1 MKRNTATARGTP
13 DPKPVVL
20 RLLSNEGGGAA
31 YKLEHQR
38 RQQEK
43 TLTAAVNKHRPWSEA
58 EWNFWLDH
66 RTFMS
71 RAEIAAELGRTYHGL
86 HNEIAKRNRAERQE
100 EKLEGRLNLA
110 DVIER
115 SHLSLRTLAA
125 RLGIGLTT
133 LHRIASLGQ
142 WPAPARLD
150 GYQSVE
156 DLRAAIVAVLD
167 EEGLPTANLFDAAQ
181 QPRRTKMHNRKL
193 LSYEILARFGLESD
207 PFNLEPNGQ
216 AGVFESRG
224 VVNLMKALKLALT
237 NQNMVALVGDIGS
250 GKSTAINTFIDR
262 CSADPNLVIWRPA
275 AAQVGKL
282 TAYSICSYI
291 VERHSSKRPSTDHAR
306 LYRQV
311 AEILIELTR
320 GGASVALV
328 IDEAHRL
335 PAGTLAS
342 LKNLFEIR
350 DPQAPLSRML
360 AIILTGQP
368 ALERSL
374 TAVTTL
380 REVAERTLIMPMPSQ
395 QEAIP
400 AYLKHRIR
408 QVGGDPDRVFT
419 EGALKAIAKHARTYQ
434 EAGNI
439 AAATIEQAARKG
451 EAGKIDQAWVEEVCS
466 SSLTR
471 EMATLR
477 EMGRTPAP
485 AAGLKVAE

>member
-13 DPKPVVL
+13 DPKPIIL

-43 TLTAAVNKHRPWSEA
+43 TLTAAVNKNRVWTDA
-58 EWNFWLDH
+58 EWEFWLDH

-86 HNEIAKRNRAERQE
+86 HNEIAKRSRIQKE

-150 GYQSVE
+150 GYASVE

-167 EEGLPTANLFDAAQ
+167 EEDLPTANLFDAAQ

-216 AGVFESRG
+216 AGVFESQG
-224 VVNLMKALKLALT
+224 VVNLMKAMKLALT

-380 REVAERTLIMPMPSQ
+380 REVAERTLVMPMPSQ
-395 QEAIP
+395 KEAIP
-400 AYLKHRIR
+400 AYLKHRIKM
-408 QVGGDPDRVFT
+408 VGGDPESIFT
-419 EGALKAIAKHARTYQ
+419 KGALDKIAFYSRTYQ

-451 EAGKIDQAWVEEVCS
+451 EVGKIDQAWVEEVCS

-477 EMGRTPAP
+477 EMGKTPTAP
-485 AAGLKVAE
+485 AGSLKELE